1 MDEYDD
7 NLMKWN
13 EYHDNLMNKADN
25 LQAEV
30 KEVNSDAVG
39 VIREVNAFLV
49 GIREVNAFPICRLM
63 YSCSK
68 ELAGV
73 YKSPGNQEMSHDEK
87 RLMSQKMLYKC
98 IEDILK
104 VPSDSVFSACK
115 EDKDYYKYNTAM
127 TILNER
133 ALNLNDSSLSH
144 GGLAKVLEHYSN
156 DIENL
161 ADYILTFR
169 DLNINGDTDLG
180 DNDKKLITS
189 DSSCGCC
196 DGPCRLA

>member
-39 VIREVNAFLV
+39 V
-49 GIREVNAFPICRLM
+49 IREVNAFPICRLM

-180 DNDKKLITS
+180 DNDKKLSTS

>member
-39 VIREVNAFLV
+39 VIREVNAF
-49 GIREVNAFPICRLM
+49 PISRLM

-180 DNDKKLITS
+180 DNDKKLDTY
-189 DSSCGCC
+189 
-196 DGPCRLA
+196 